1 MRGPAEA
8 ADATTIAGSSTLPM
22 ATMLLRSLLLAA
34 LAGACVSGASA
45 QGTDLAADAAAIQ
58 EARRL
63 QTQALAKNDLDT
75 VVKYWDPA
83 ITIRRAL
90 GHPVDGAAAARKL
103 LEPAPNVNP
112 ATAIV
117 YQREA
122 TSVTVSPNWPLAYEE
137 GRWSGHVGS
146 ADAKPILSGKYAAQW
161 VKRDGRW
168 LIRSEVFVA
177 IDCADAGCK
186 AAALP

>member
-1 MRGPAEA
+1 MSASFIRP
-8 ADATTIAGSSTLPM
+8 LV
-22 ATMLLRSLLLAA
+22 LLLGLAGMGAA
-34 LAGACVSGASA
+34 LAQAPN
-45 QGTDLAADAAAIQ
+45 LAADEAAIKDS
-58 EARRL
+58 RKL
-63 QTQALAKNDLDT
+63 QTQALARNDLDT
-75 VVKYWDPA
+75 VVRYWDPA

-103 LEPAPNVNP
+103 LEPAPNANP

-146 ADAKPILSGKYAAQW
+146 ADSKPILAGKYAAQW
-161 VKRDGRW
+161 VKRNGTW
-168 LIRSEVFVA
+168 LIRSEIFVA
-177 IDCADAGCK
+177 IDCADAGCR

>member
-1 MRGPAEA
+1 MR
-8 ADATTIAGSSTLPM
+8 
-22 ATMLLRSLLLAA
+22 AA
-34 LAGACVSGASA
+34 LTKISILVLSGLLSQAASA
-45 QGTDLAADAAAIQ
+45 QAAGTAADEAAIK

-63 QTQALAKNDLDT
+63 QTQALARNDLDT
-75 VVKYWDPA
+75 VVKHWDPA

-103 LEPAPNVNP
+103 LEPSGTPNP

-122 TSVTVSPNWPLAYEE
+122 TSVSVSPNWPLAYEE

-161 VKRDGRW
+161 VKRNGTW

>member
-1 MRGPAEA
+1 MRTATLKILASLLVATAPLAAFAQTSGTA
-8 ADATTIAGSSTLPM
+8 ADE
-22 ATMLLRSLLLAA
+22 
-34 LAGACVSGASA
+34 
-45 QGTDLAADAAAIQ
+45 AAIQ
-58 EARRL
+58 QARRV
-63 QTQALAKNDLDT
+63 QTQALAANDLDM

-103 LEPAPNVNP
+103 LEPAAAPNP

-146 ADAKPILSGKYAAQW
+146 ASAKPILSGKYAAQW
-161 VKRDGRW
+161 VKRDGQW

>member
-1 MRGPAEA
+1 MR
-8 ADATTIAGSSTLPM
+8 
-22 ATMLLRSLLLAA
+22 LAISVRI
-34 LAGACVSGASA
+34 GVVCVSFFSLTASA
-45 QGTDLAADAAAIQ
+45 QSNNPSLDETKIKESRQ
-58 EARRL
+58 L

-75 VVKYWDPA
+75 VAKYWDPA

-90 GHPVDGAAAARKL
+90 GHPVEGAQAARKL
-103 LEPAPNVNP
+103 LEPSGNQNA

-122 TSVTVSPNWPLAYEE
+122 TSVTVSSNWPLAYEE
-137 GRWSGHVGS
+137 GKWSGHVGS
-146 ADAKPILSGKYAAQW
+146 VNATPIFSGKYAAQW
-161 VKRDGRW
+161 VKRDGVW
-168 LIRSEVFVA
+168 LIRAEVFVA